1 MLLGLV
7 CGLWSCSAPNPNVRV
22 ERMQNGVLRV
32 KGPLAGP
39 FTTREELAARAC
51 DIMTGQPGAANG
63 AYGFEYC
70 ALHYYSHESKGFFLS
85 YLSDIGGGKDGG
97 RKFCQMPLSVDD
109 ESHPDAI
116 ILGGAHSHPHNR
128 QFSREDLSARAQ
140 WRPTRVFDQ
149 HSRRVFDRELLMLYR
164 EKTGECRAYGYNSA
178 TRIVSALREGQWIP
192 IGTVYSDD
200 GDIRLMSG
208 QDWLP

>member
-1 MLLGLV
+1 MGSEM
-7 CGLWSCSAPNPNVRV
+7 CIRD
-22 ERMQNGVLRV
+22 R
-32 KGPLAGP
+32 
-39 FTTREELAARAC
+39 
-51 DIMTGQPGAANG
+51 PGAANG

-70 ALHYYSHESKGFFLS
+70 ALHYYSHEAKGFFLS

-97 RKFCQMPLSVDD
+97 RKFCQMPLSIDD
-109 ESHPDAI
+109 EAHPDAV

-140 WRPTRVFDQ
+140 WRPTRILDQ

-164 EKTGECRAYGYNSA
+164 GKTGECRAYGYNSA
-178 TRIVSALREGQWIP
+178 TRIVSALREGQWVP